1 MKSFHFCFNDILAG
15 HIDLL
20 KKHSIENTRCSWS
33 LVEWESHVV
42 VYLKLDIAY
51 QFIFYSI
58 ASIFLCYVAVKMMC
72 FYIIDCYFNR
82 HSHCN

>member
-1 MKSFHFCFNDILAG
+1 MKSFHFCFNDFLAG

-33 LVEWESHVV
+33 LVEWESHGVV
-42 VYLKLDIAY
+42 DLKLDIAY
-51 QFIFYSI
+51 QFIFYSK
-58 ASIFLCYVAVKMMC
+58 ASIFLMSCRSKNMC
-72 FYIIDCYFNR
+72 FYIIDCYFKR